1 VHQFHRNSL
10 KTPCSL
16 CGVVHPGRIHDYVER
31 KYRDREKREN
41 TVIVVPVIVCSIA
54 QDQGK
59 QYTKRLLPDFL
70 IPRSV
75 IRLDYVLEAAR
86 LPANEQSM
94 ERVCDL
100 LGCIDPRT
108 ARSRMRALTE
118 AIGEVS
124 LDLSRERA
132 SRPELGEVPHT
143 SPDTSLLERLEGLYE
158 AECSA
163 RERAGT
169 SWPLPP
175 SLRQLLQA
183 AMGKH
188 RGEKPS
194 TSVSSPARPP

>member
-1 VHQFHRNSL
+1 M
-10 KTPCSL
+10 
-16 CGVVHPGRIHDYVER
+16 ER
-31 KYRDREKREN
+31 KYRDRESREN
-41 TVIVVPVIVCSIA
+41 VTIRIPVVICTAARQAKKP
-54 QDQGK
+54 
-59 QYTKRLLPDFL
+59 YTRRLLPEVL
-70 IPRSV
+70 TPRSV

-94 ERVCDL
+94 ELVCDL

-108 ARSRMRALTE
+108 ARNRIRALT
-118 AIGEVS
+118 AAAGEVS

-132 SRPELGEVPHT
+132 ATPELGELPHT
-143 SPDTSLLERLEGLYE
+143 SPDTSPLERLEMLYE

-163 RERAGT
+163 GERAGT
-169 SWPLPP
+169 SWPLPL